1 MDEARQLVAA
11 GTAERHLG
19 SAWAGEKRPALG
31 MAHIGFR
38 RHGGR
43 PTALHCAQAREIVN
57 AKLRAFY
64 ELDYFFHPL
73 FAGIKAFQGNARLQ
87 TKIED
92 AEDQRP

>member
-1 MDEARQLVAA
+1 
-11 GTAERHLG
+11 
-19 SAWAGEKRPALG
+19 
-31 MAHIGFR
+31 
-38 RHGGR
+38 
-43 PTALHCAQAREIVN
+43 VN